1 MPPLPS
7 HESPRSVA
15 PPPSPDLQALNPG
28 APPQD
33 DAAADRAARAADL
46 AHGTEE
52 SVAAQLGAGPAA
64 LNQAASLSP
73 LAPLSVP
80 VFRMLWLT
88 WVAANT
94 CMWMN
99 DVAAAWLMTT
109 LTTSPVLVALVQ
121 TASTL
126 PVFLLGLPSGALADI
141 LDRRRYF
148 IATQFWVA
156 AVALVLCV
164 AILAGGMTAPLLLAL
179 TFANGIGLAMR
190 WPVFAA
196 IVPELVSRPQLP
208 AALALNGVAMNASRI
223 IGPLLAGA
231 IIASAGS
238 AWVFVLNAVLSIVS
252 GFTIMRWKR
261 VHTPSPLGREKLTSA
276 MRVGLQFV
284 RQSPRMRAVLW
295 RISVFFLHATALLA
309 LLPLLAKGL
318 EGGGAGTFTLLLASM
333 GAGAI
338 TAAMFLP
345 RLRQAMARDVLVIR
359 GTALQAA
366 ATGVMA
372 VAPNVYVAVP
382 AMFVAG
388 MAWITTANSL
398 SVSAQLALP
407 NWVRARGMSIYQMSI
422 MGATALGAAVWGQV
436 ATVTDV
442 HVSLGIAAATGV
454 VAMLLVQRL
463 VADRSMEEDLS
474 PSRAFKAPVAEVPP
488 GAGHVVVTIEY
499 FIDPVRAPE
508 FRAVMQESRRSRLR
522 QGALGWQ
529 LLHDIAQPARY
540 VERIE
545 DESWTEHLRR
555 FDRVTASDVALR
567 DRKLAFHVG
576 DAPPRV
582 TRWSVE

>member
-1 MPPLPS
+1 MADQA
-7 HESPRSVA
+7 PRARDADDTVA
-15 PPPSPDLQALNPG
+15 PDRGQAEALQ
-28 APPQD
+28 
-33 DAAADRAARAADL
+33 DA
-46 AHGTEE
+46 
-52 SVAAQLGAGPAA
+52 
-64 LNQAASLSP
+64 AASLSP
-73 LAPLSVP
+73 LAPLTVP

-109 LTTSPVLVALVQ
+109 LTTSPILVALVQ
-121 TASTL
+121 SASTL

-164 AILAGGMTAPLLLAL
+164 AIMAGGMTAPLLLAL

-238 AWVFVLNAVLSIVS
+238 AWVFVLNAVLSVVS
-252 GFTIMRWKR
+252 GLVIMRWKR
-261 VHTPSPLGREKLTSA
+261 AHVPSPLGRERLGSA
-276 MRVGLQFV
+276 MRVGVQFV

-295 RISVFFLHATALLA
+295 RISIFFLHATALMA
-309 LLPLLAKGL
+309 LLPLVAKGL

-345 RLRQAMARDVLVIR
+345 RLRQAMARDVLVMR
-359 GTALQAA
+359 GTMLQAA
-366 ATGVMA
+366 ATAVMA

-382 AMFVAG
+382 AMFVGG

-436 ATVTDV
+436 ATLTDV
-442 HVSLGIAAATGV
+442 HTSLGLAAATGV
-454 VAMLLVQRL
+454 VAMALVQRL
-463 VADRSMEEDLS
+463 VADRSIEEDLS
-474 PSRAFKAPVAEVPP
+474 PSHAFKAPVADAPP
-488 GAGHVVVTIEY
+488 GAGHLVVTIEY
-499 FIDPVRAPE
+499 FIDPDRATE

-529 LLHDIAQPARY
+529 LLHDISQPARY

-567 DRKLAFHVG
+567 ERKLAFHVG

-582 TRWSVE
+582 TRWAVE

>member
-1 MPPLPS
+1 MPPQP
-7 HESPRSVA
+7 HHDTPHHIVPPAATPPNPDAPAASV
-15 PPPSPDLQALNPG
+15 ST
-28 APPQD
+28 
-33 DAAADRAARAADL
+33 AAERAARAQ
-46 AHGTEE
+46 GTEE
-52 SVAAQLGAGPAA
+52 AAQHSLEQSASTGAVHSD
-64 LNQAASLSP
+64 ASLSP
-73 LAPLSVP
+73 FAPLSVP

-121 TASTL
+121 SASTL

-148 IATQFWVA
+148 MATQFWVA
-156 AVALVLCV
+156 AVAVVLAF
-164 AILAGGMTAPLLLAL
+164 AIVSGGMTAPLLLAL

-223 IGPLLAGA
+223 IGPLVAGA

-238 AWVFVLNAVLSIVS
+238 AWVFVLNAVLSVIS
-252 GFTIMRWKR
+252 GLVIMRWKR
-261 VHTPSPLGREKLTSA
+261 THVPSPLGREKLPSA

-284 RQSPRMRAVLW
+284 RQSPRLRAVLW
-295 RISVFFLHATALLA
+295 RIAVFFLHATALMA
-309 LLPLLAKGL
+309 LLPLVARGL
-318 EGGGAGTFTLLLASM
+318 DGGGAGMFTLLLASM

-338 TAAMFLP
+338 VAAMFLP
-345 RLRQAMARDVLVIR
+345 RLRQAMARDVLVLR
-359 GTALQAA
+359 GTLLQAA
-366 ATGVMA
+366 AMAVMA
-372 VAPNVYVAVP
+372 IAPNIYVAVP
-382 AMFVAG
+382 AMVLAG

-407 NWVRARGMSIYQMSI
+407 NWVRARGMSIFQMSI

-436 ATVTDV
+436 ATVTSV
-442 HVSLGIAAATGV
+442 HLSLALAALTGV
-454 VAMLLVQRL
+454 MAMALVQRL
-463 VADRSMEEDLS
+463 VTDRHMEEDLS
-474 PSRAFKAPVAEVPP
+474 PSQAFKAPVTTTPP
-488 GAGHVVVTIEY
+488 QAGRVVVTIEY
-499 FIDPVRAPE
+499 TIDPARAAE
-508 FRAVMQESRRSRLR
+508 FRTLMQESRRSRLR
-522 QGALGWQ
+522 QGALSCD
-529 LLHDIAQPARY
+529 LLHDLADPARY
-540 VERIE
+540 VEQIV

-567 DRKLAFHVG
+567 ERKLAFHRG
-576 DAPPRV
+576 ESPPAVVRYL
-582 TRWSVE
+582 VER